1 MPPLQ
6 KFLATLALASIISG
20 IALAFVFPHAHA
32 QQRGRITGIVRDAA
46 GATVADAVVVATNQ
60 VTGREARNRTHAD
73 GRYAM
78 QLPAGAYR
86 VTVTAPYTAKFKD
99 DKDKE
104 KNYGRLALPNGA
116 YIENIAVTEGKDTAL
131 DIVVERKKTDEAKNG
146 AKADDKNGNAKNDTA
161 KKGSDAA
168 TPAAPANTPAT
179 STTAAST
186 PPANPVTPDA
196 PLGYGGGVTV
206 PSEAQA
212 APDRRAVRDR
222 WRIGFPEY
230 DRYGDKGARGRDV
243 PFKKGRWYHP
253 YNQSKF
259 KGDYP
264 VFGNKVFMIFSG
276 ASTTT
281 VEQRRAPTPSNEST
295 ADPGSAEFFGRPE
308 QFALSNT
315 LQFTFEMFH
324 GDTTFRPRNWAIKI
338 SPTFSVPNYVNAREN
353 GIINVDVRRGTNRT
367 DTQFSLEE
375 AFGEVKLEDTNAN
388 FDFMSV
394 RVGIQ
399 PFVSDFRG
407 FIYSDNNLGA
417 RLFGGFANNQ
427 YQFNAAYFSQLE
439 KDTNSGLNRFDRR
452 RQNIYIANIFR
463 QDFIKKGYTAQLSFH
478 FNDDRG
484 GRKFDRNGFL
494 VRPALIGDFR
504 EHTVKVAYLGF
515 SGDGHIGRINL
526 TNSYYLALGRDSR
539 NPIAGRATSI
549 RAQMGAVEAS
559 LDKDYFRFRTSFFYA
574 SGDKNPTDNKAG
586 GFDAIFDDP
595 NFVGGQFS
603 FWNRQGIR
611 LTQTGVGLV
620 QSNSILP
627 SLRSSKIE
635 GQANFVNPGIFIYNA
650 GLDIDVTQRAKV
662 VLNANYMRFDK
673 TESLKYVLFQPQV
686 RKDIGFDYSVGVAYR
701 PLLINNVTFTFG
713 AATLVPGRGFR
724 DIFTDQG
731 RNCPANVIDYCTPQ
745 IINPRK
751 PLYSLFAQMKL
762 VF

>member
-6 KFLATLALASIISG
+6 KFLATLALASIVSG
-20 IALAFVFPHAHA
+20 IVFVFPHAHA

-46 GATVADAVVVATNQ
+46 GATVAYAVVVATNQ
-60 VTGREARNRTHAD
+60 ITGREARNRTRAD
-73 GRYAM
+73 GRYTL

-86 VTVTAPYTAKFKD
+86 VTVTAPYIAKFKD

-116 YIENIAVTEGKDTAL
+116 YIENIAVNEGKDTAL

-146 AKADDKNGNAKNDTA
+146 AQADDKKSEAKNDTA
-161 KKGSDAA
+161 KKGSDGA
-168 TPAAPANTPAT
+168 TPAASANTPAT
-179 STTAAST
+179 STTASST

-206 PSEAQA
+206 PSEAQT

-243 PFKKGRWYHP
+243 PFKKGHWYDP

-281 VEQRRAPTPSNEST
+281 VEQRRAPTPSSESSN
-295 ADPGSAEFFGRPE
+295 DPGSAEFFGRPE
-308 QFALSNT
+308 QFALNNT

-427 YQFNAAYFSQLE
+427 YQFNATYFSQLE

-478 FNDDRG
+478 YNNDRG

-504 EHTVKVAYLGF
+504 EHTVNVGYLGF

-526 TNSYYLALGRDSR
+526 TNSYYLALGRDSH

-603 FWNRQGIR
+603 YWNRQGIR

-620 QSNSILP
+620 QNNSILP

-635 GQANFVNPGIFIYNA
+635 GQANFINPGIFIYNA

-662 VLNANYMRFDK
+662 ILNANYMRFDK

-686 RKDIGFDYSVGVAYR
+686 RKDIGFDYSVGLAYR

-713 AATLVPGRGFR
+713 AATLIPGRGFR
-724 DIFTDQG
+724 DIFTDEG